1 MKKLKD
7 ELRKAIRE
15 HTAIAE
21 LDEVVLEEL
30 SRLFAEPAPGAS
42 PPDPNAE
49 RDPEKYVFEP
59 PKRRTRRTLKPAPSK
74 GEEGGSGGKPNE
86 ETGGKA
92 GHGTGT
98 GDGTGG
104 KGTKGTTHPIHL
116 AGFRN
121 RIAPDSTESDARLVW
136 FTPDRSGRVRLGLEA
151 TGLNASEPL
160 NIVEASAGLPRH
172 GALVLDVSAGERVH
186 LKVRF
191 DAGYTG
197 PVEAVAVLLGE
208 EIAA

>member
-1 MKKLKD
+1 
-7 ELRKAIRE
+7 
-15 HTAIAE
+15 
-21 LDEVVLEEL
+21 
-30 SRLFAEPAPGAS
+30 
-42 PPDPNAE
+42 
-49 RDPEKYVFEP
+49 
-59 PKRRTRRTLKPAPSK
+59 
-74 GEEGGSGGKPNE
+74 
-86 ETGGKA
+86 
-92 GHGTGT
+92 
-98 GDGTGG
+98 
-104 KGTKGTTHPIHL
+104 
-116 AGFRN
+116 
-121 RIAPDSTESDARLVW
+121 
-136 FTPDRSGRVRLGLEA
+136 VRLGLEA